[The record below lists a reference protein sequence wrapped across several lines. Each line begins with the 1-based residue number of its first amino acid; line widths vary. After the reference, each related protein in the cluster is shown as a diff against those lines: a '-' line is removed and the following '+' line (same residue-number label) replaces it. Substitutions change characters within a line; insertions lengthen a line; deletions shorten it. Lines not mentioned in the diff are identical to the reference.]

1 MHRKTRPFL
10 LIARSILS
18 RDDDYAEHVRKLLDD
33 DTSSTEKKMARI
45 LVAGAKWVTESWSR
59 RLVQVSTRIRSGP
72 FEGMDYCVNAAEGAY
87 LPRLLG
93 TYETELAPAI
103 AALRQNPPD
112 HVIDIG
118 CAEGYYAVGFARI
131 FPKARVHAHDIDE
144 VARRRC
150 ALLAKANGVED
161 RLEVAGEFTGEDFAP
176 FEGRNA
182 LVFMDAEGFEDE
194 LLHPDRYP
202 ALQGFSLIVETH
214 PGARPGVTDRL
225 TQRFQST
232 HDIQRI
238 DQDTPKVTLPQELR
252 EASHL
257 EMLLSLWEWRGQPT
271 PWLFMR
277 PKARNTLEG
286 REPSVG

>member
-1 MHRKTRPFL
+1 M
-10 LIARSILS
+10 ILS
-18 RDDDYAEHVRKLLDD
+18 RDDDYAEHIGRLLHDEGLSAD
-33 DTSSTEKKMARI
+33 ARMARV
-45 LVAGAKWVTESWSR
+45 LVAATKWRTEHWANR
-59 RLVQVSTRIRSGP
+59 MTRVSTRVRGGP

-93 TYETELAPAI
+93 TYEAELAPAI
-103 AALRQNPPD
+103 ETLRQDPPD

-150 ALLAKANGVED
+150 ALLAKANAVED
-161 RLEVAGEFTGEDFAP
+161 RLTVGGEFTGEDFAT
-176 FEGRNA
+176 FQGQKT
-182 LVFMDAEGFEDE
+182 LVFMDAEGFEDD

-202 ALQGFSLIVETH
+202 ALRGFSLVVETH
-214 PGARPGVTDRL
+214 PAARPGVTDRL
-225 TQRFQST
+225 AERFGSS

-238 DQDTPKVTLPQELR
+238 DQDTPQATLPRELR

-257 EMLLSLWEWRGQPT
+257 EMLIAMWEWRAQPT

-277 PKARNTLEG
+277 PKGETTSAG
-286 REPSVG
+286 

>member
-1 MHRKTRPFL
+1 MV
-10 LIARSILS
+10 LS
-18 RDDDYAEHVRKLLDD
+18 RDEDYAEHIGKLLRDEQQ
-33 DTSSTEKKMARI
+33 SVGARLGRI
-45 LVAGAKWVTESWSR
+45 LVAATKWRTEYWSN
-59 RLVQVSTRIRSGP
+59 RLTRVSTRVRGGP

-93 TYETELAPAI
+93 TYEAELAPVI
-103 AALRQNPPD
+103 AALRQDPPD

-131 FPKARVHAHDIDE
+131 FPEARVHAHDIDE
-144 VARRRC
+144 IARRRC
-150 ALLAKANGVED
+150 GLLAKANAVDDRVEIG
-161 RLEVAGEFTGEDFAP
+161 GEFTGEDFAR
-176 FEGRNA
+176 FEGLKT

-202 ALQGFSLIVETH
+202 ALQGFSLVVETH

-225 TQRFQST
+225 IQRFQAT

-238 DQDTPKVTLPQELR
+238 DQDTPRGTLPQELR

-257 EMLLSLWEWRGQPT
+257 ELLISMWEWRGQPT
-271 PWLFMR
+271 PWLFMQ
-277 PKARNTLEG
+277 PKAKTA
-286 REPSVG
+286 SAS